1 MRKAWWFAGF
11 AAGVAMIIAAV
22 SWVTITARALE
33 RSAAAD
39 RRQAFREESARLAL
53 WRMDSLLTP
62 LIAREAARPYGAYS
76 AFAPAERAYSRLF
89 APVRRGDVVLPS
101 PLLGLEQPEVLLHF
115 QVSPRGTL
123 SSPQVPVGNQRALA
137 EQGFVD
143 HAGILRAETRLAQLG
158 ALVDRPRLM
167 SALDHLASGLAEATR
182 ERSLT
187 MCASVDMSKDDGAFG
202 FAAAPGTA
210 PAKVT
215 VALPGAAAPSPAAPA
230 PVSTTQPAPAPAQA
244 APLASTPPAAADADE
259 ARLRKAG
266 TAEDT
271 VPGGAQASA
280 APAPPRRVDDRV
292 GGKTVTA
299 ADRADTAAPPVA
311 TKGSKGDRSNRFRD
325 QKQQDLTQQQEQQSL
340 KDEQAP
346 EVQAESTSSLG
357 GRSAKEQQARLK
369 SYYNAAD
376 NREAPENKAANAAA
390 PAGGQTLQQHV
401 ESTLVLSTT
410 PSASSASVP
419 AADAARAVAAAPAT
433 AAPPVPT
440 EVEPSPGP
448 ATSLRAEIMR
458 PLWLGDTLLLARRV
472 TVDGTEH
479 IQGCWLDWPR
489 IRAQLLESVK
499 DLLPDAQLL
508 PDANE
513 GDDWRQR
520 LATLPVRLEPGDGLP
535 DYHDSPRAALTLTLV
550 VAWVCVGLA
559 TVAGATL
566 LLGAL
571 DLSERRGAFVS
582 AVTHELRT
590 PLTTCRLYAD
600 LLGGGMVPDPAERQ
614 RCLDTL
620 RSEADRLAHLVE
632 NVLAYARLERAQ
644 VIPADPVV
652 VADLL
657 STACARLADR
667 ARQVGLDLVTERTGD
682 ALECAVRADPA
693 AVERILFNLVDN
705 AAKYAA
711 PAATD
716 RRLHLAVSAEGG
728 GIAFCVR
735 DHGPG
740 IPADVARRLFTPFA
754 KSAHEAARTAP
765 GVGLGLA
772 LSRRLA
778 RQLGGRLE
786 VVPCPDGACFR
797 LWLPEA

>member
-11 AAGVAMIIAAV
+11 AAGVAVIIAAV
-22 SWVTITARALE
+22 SWVTVTARALE

-62 LIAREAARPYGAYS
+62 LIAREAARPYGVYS
-76 AFAPAERAYSRLF
+76 AFAPAERAYNRLF
-89 APVRRGDVVLPS
+89 APVKRGDVVLPS

-137 EQGFVD
+137 EQGFVE
-143 HAGILRAETRLAQLG
+143 HAGILRAEARLAQLG
-158 ALVDRPRLM
+158 ALVDRQRLM
-167 SALDHLASGLAEATR
+167 TALDHLASGVAEATR

-187 MCASVDMSKDDGAFG
+187 MCANVDMNKDDGVGVLAG
-202 FAAAPGTA
+202 ATAATPVKSTA
-210 PAKVT
+210 T
-215 VALPGAAAPSPAAPA
+215 LPGATAPNAAVPA
-230 PVSTTQPAPAPAQA
+230 PVSAGRAAAA
-244 APLASTPPAAADADE
+244 APQSAPVASAPPPAADAD
-259 ARLRKAG
+259 AAHLRKAG
-266 TAEDT
+266 PAEDALAT
-271 VPGGAQASA
+271 NQAPPPTPGTAVP
-280 APAPPRRVDDRV
+280 APARRTDDQV
-292 GGKTVTA
+292 GGQAVSAT
-299 ADRADTAAPPVA
+299 DRADATRPPSA
-311 TKGSKGDRSNRFRD
+311 SKAKNPDRPTPDRD
-325 QKQQDLTQQQEQQSL
+325 LKQLDLKQQQEQQQSL
-340 KDEQAP
+340 KDLPAP
-346 EVQAESTSSLG
+346 EVQAELTSSVG
-357 GRSAKEQQARLK
+357 ARSAKEQQARLK

-390 PAGGQTLQQHV
+390 PAAGQAAQPRV
-401 ESTLVLSTT
+401 ETTPVVSAT
-410 PSASSASVP
+410 PSASTTTVP
-419 AADAARAVAAAPAT
+419 AVHLQREFAAAPAP
-433 AAPPVPT
+433 AAPPLPA
-440 EVEPSPGP
+440 EVDPAPGP

-489 IRAQLLESVK
+489 IRAQLLEGVK

-508 PDANE
+508 PDAND

-559 TVAGATL
+559 TLAGATL

-590 PLTTCRLYAD
+590 PLTTFRLYAD
-600 LLGGGMVPDPAERQ
+600 LLGGGMVPDERERQ

-644 VIPADPVV
+644 VIASEPVR

-657 STACARLADR
+657 HTACARLADR
-667 ARQVGLDLVTERTGD
+667 ARQVGLDLVAERAGD
-682 ALECAVRADPA
+682 ALECA
-693 AVERILFNLVDN
+693 
-705 AAKYAA
+705 
-711 PAATD
+711 
-716 RRLHLAVSAEGG
+716 
-728 GIAFCVR
+728 
-735 DHGPG
+735 
-740 IPADVARRLFTPFA
+740 
-754 KSAHEAARTAP
+754 
-765 GVGLGLA
+765 
-772 LSRRLA
+772 
-778 RQLGGRLE
+778 
-786 VVPCPDGACFR
+786 
-797 LWLPEA
+797 

>member
-22 SWVTITARALE
+22 SWVTVTARALE

-76 AFAPAERAYSRLF
+76 AFAPAERAYNRLF
-89 APVRRGDVVLPS
+89 APVKRGDVVLPS

-115 QVSPRGTL
+115 QVSPRGAL

-143 HAGILRAETRLAQLG
+143 RAGILRAEARLARLA

-167 SALDHLASGLAEATR
+167 KALDQLASGLAEATR
-182 ERSLT
+182 ERTLT
-187 MCASVDMSKDDGAFG
+187 MCASVGADKDDGAAG
-202 FAAAPGTA
+202 MPGAVGNAMATPA
-210 PAKVT
+210 PAR
-215 VALPGAAAPSPAAPA
+215 PAAPA
-230 PVSTTQPAPAPAQA
+230 PGTSLQPAPAAPHA
-244 APLASTPPAAADADE
+244 APAAATPPSAADGDTARLRQAEPAADAAAATQAPASPQRAWGAAPPPPASHGDDPTTAQSTNAPARTEAARPPAAGKLPGPDRQTPYRDLKQLD
-259 ARLRKAG
+259 LR
-266 TAEDT
+266 
-271 VPGGAQASA
+271 
-280 APAPPRRVDDRV
+280 
-292 GGKTVTA
+292 
-299 ADRADTAAPPVA
+299 
-311 TKGSKGDRSNRFRD
+311 
-325 QKQQDLTQQQEQQSL
+325 QQQEQQSL

-346 EVQAESTSSLG
+346 EVPTESPGPIVT
-357 GRSAKEQQARLK
+357 RSAKEQQARLK
-369 SYYNAAD
+369 NYFNAAD
-376 NREAPENKAANAAA
+376 NRETPENKAAIQAA
-390 PAGGQTLQQHV
+390 PADAGLQQLGEPPV
-401 ESTLVLSTT
+401 VVNA
-410 PSASSASVP
+410 PPPVP
-419 AADAARAVAAAPAT
+419 AAAGAARATSAAPAP
-433 AAPPVPT
+433 AAPPAVADAGP
-440 EVEPSPGP
+440 PPGD

-489 IRAQLLESVK
+489 IRAQLLDGIK

-508 PDANE
+508 ADANE
-513 GDDWRQR
+513 GDDWRHR

-535 DYHDSPRAALTLTLV
+535 DYRDSPRAALTLTLV
-550 VAWVCVGLA
+550 VAWACVGLA
-559 TVAGATL
+559 ALAGGAL

-590 PLTTCRLYAD
+590 PLTTFRLYAD
-600 LLGGGMVPDPAERQ
+600 LLGGGMVPDERERQ

-644 VIPADPVV
+644 VVPAEPVL

-657 STACARLADR
+657 GTAGERLAER
-667 ARQVGLDLVTERTGD
+667 ARQAGLELVAERDDD
-682 ALECAVRADPA
+682 ALRAAVRADPTA
-693 AVERILFNLVDN
+693 IERILFNLVDN

-716 RRLHLAVSAEGG
+716 RRLHLAVRSAAGG
-728 GIAFCVR
+728 VVFSVR

-740 IPADVARRLFTPFA
+740 VPADVARRLFTPFA
-754 KSAHEAARTAP
+754 KSAHEAARSAP

-786 VVPCPDGACFR
+786 VAPCPDGACFA